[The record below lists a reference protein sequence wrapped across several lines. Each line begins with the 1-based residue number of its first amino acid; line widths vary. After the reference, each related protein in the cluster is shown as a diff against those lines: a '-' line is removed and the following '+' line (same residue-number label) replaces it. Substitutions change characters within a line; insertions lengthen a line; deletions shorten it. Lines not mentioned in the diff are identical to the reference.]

1 MLEIFTVACFIIA
14 VISVLLTLITVLSDI
29 LSGFRFDNSPDVALF
44 FFTMFALTA
53 ACGIIL
59 VTIGGIFV

>member
-1 MLEIFTVACFIIA
+1 MLEIFIVACFIIA
-14 VISVLLTLITVLSDI
+14 AISVLLTLITVLIDI

-53 ACGIIL
+53 VCGIIL